1 MDEVIALGDNGVLV
15 PLGDVDFD
23 GVAFG
28 DDPLLSLRVDDDAL
42 AVLDD
47 DAAAAFVVDHG
58 VVHGGGMHVALVTA
72 DGPLAVLGEFAAPVL
87 DAGVVAGLLDL
98 GVEDEVLHFTAA
110 PDQKLIVAEL
120 FRAGGL
126 AGDRAVFDG
135 PEFLVGVPVGEV
147 FAVEERAEAVIGGVQ
162 GKGAQEEGEKQSGFH
177 GAIGLGCVP
186 PLLLGNRF
194 SSTDFKELPRALG
207 LPTNPACKG
216 DLLAVTQGA
225 KFRCRHRARCSCS
238 MFPCETLSLERLTLN
253 EEARS
258 APRRTGPEIREPVF
272 SGCDAGSSQ
281 GSPARTAR
289 KWTAPELQNLES
301 ATRSR
306 HRTILAPREFR

>member
-1 MDEVIALGDNGVLV
+1 MGVAGDIGFGEGDDATGGEFLEANVLDLDVHGGAAVNLESEEAGEGTGFLFVIDEVDGDFSVEFMDEVIALGDNGVLV

-186 PLLLGNRF
+186 PLL
-194 SSTDFKELPRALG
+194 
-207 LPTNPACKG
+207 
-216 DLLAVTQGA
+216 
-225 KFRCRHRARCSCS
+225 
-238 MFPCETLSLERLTLN
+238 
-253 EEARS
+253 
-258 APRRTGPEIREPVF
+258 I
-272 SGCDAGSSQ
+272 
-281 GSPARTAR
+281 AR
-289 KWTAPELQNLES
+289 KSLFQ
-301 ATRSR
+301 
-306 HRTILAPREFR
+306 H